1 MPVVIGGVEQIEFQ
15 ELRANAEYQGDYNE
29 QTPVI
34 QWFWKIVEGMS
45 QDELKHLLHFVTGTF
60 KVPVGGFAHLY
71 CSNGPQKF
79 TIMRTHKIGM
89 PTAHSW
95 YVLIDSW

>member
-1 MPVVIGGVEQIEFQ
+1 MV
-15 ELRANAEYQGDYNE
+15 
-29 QTPVI
+29 
-34 QWFWKIVEGMS
+34 QWFWKLVEGMS

-71 CSNGPQKF
+71 GSNGPQKF
-79 TIMRTHKIGM
+79 TIMRTHKTGM

-95 YVLIDSW
+95 YVPWHIKRGRIVLLTSLAASIG